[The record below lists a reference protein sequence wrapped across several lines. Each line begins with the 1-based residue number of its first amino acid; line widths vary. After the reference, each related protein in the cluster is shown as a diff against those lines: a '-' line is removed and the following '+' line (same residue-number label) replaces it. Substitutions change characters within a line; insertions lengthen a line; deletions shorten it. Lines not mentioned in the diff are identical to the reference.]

1 MKKIITLIILVLF
14 ALSVT
19 AYDLSMIEETFVSG
33 NEITAY
39 VVVGDQGSSSDVL
52 AQLDIITYLSGFTD
66 QPATGVGKLV
76 SDIDNIY
83 EKDIISIGNPCI
95 NDITKEIMDYEGECV
110 FTAGLTKF
118 YNKNNKTQ
126 LIIYTV
132 SDASIRDAANSITNK
147 EFTGEEQVIEPTLA
161 EAEQIQDVPDVVEP
175 EQSAQDVATQEL
187 DSLKSQINV
196 LNSQLT
202 SLEAENSDLETQVAG
217 LNAQVAELSAPQPNM
232 ALYLIIVFVVAGLL
246 GAGVTKLSGKK
257 KGLTGEDKIKINT
270 YINDSI
276 RRGYQMPAVQQQLIQ
291 QGWTEKQ
298 IKEAQQTS

>member
-14 ALSVT
+14 ALSVS
-19 AYDLSMIEETFVSG
+19 AYDLSKIEEDFVSD
-33 NEITAY
+33 NQITAY
-39 VVVGDQGSSSDVL
+39 VIVGDQGSSSDVL
-52 AQLDIITYLSGFTD
+52 AQLDIINYLTNFTN

-76 SDIDNIY
+76 SDITDIY

-95 NDITKEIMDYEGECV
+95 NDITKDIMDYEGDCV
-110 FTAGLTKF
+110 FTEGLTKF
-118 YNKNNKTQ
+118 YNKNDKTQ

-147 EFTGEEQVIEPTLA
+147 EFTGEEQVIEPTSA
-161 EAEQIQDVPDVVEP
+161 EAAQIQDSTVVEQ
-175 EQSAQDVATQEL
+175 EQSASDVAKQEM
-187 DSLKSQINV
+187 DTLKSQINV

-202 SLEAENSDLETQVAG
+202 SLEAENSGLETQVAG
-217 LNAQVAELSAPQPNM
+217 LNAQVAELSSPQPNM

-246 GAGVTKLSGKK
+246 GAGATKLSGKT
-257 KGLTGEDKIKINT
+257 KGLTDEERTKINT